1 MGTIAKSSIT
11 LTSIS
16 DAYSVALTP
25 SSCVIH
31 ADFDGSNPQ
40 LTRAYTLISIFCGD
54 IKVPI
59 SVNTAAIE
67 KSDAG
72 IGYSIVKVDDYN
84 YKLSIT
90 SLATSILEGYI
101 EVPVLTGVDLV
112 LPARFPFT
120 VVRESSMLDWI
131 QEWESNKTTLG
142 DSYVITP
149 KIFVGKK
156 ITGSY
161 DNLAAVPGLT
171 GVYIGP
177 SANDS
182 CGVYGYKNSIEIFHL
197 DETGGKIGGWDI
209 LEGGIYSTDG
219 RLKILSDGHI
229 KAVNAEGDSIWEI
242 NSDGSASF
250 AIGNV
255 RFYANGNAEFKGKI
269 TSSEGKIGGWT
280 INDIALYNLQIG
292 LNSAKKHIAIAN
304 ITTMPVTTSNTWD
317 GDHITWVKAYGGV
330 AMYYTSNVDYGFI
343 GYKGSTKVFSAG
355 SSNYIAGWNFDDS
368 AIWLGTKNNNVNQYT
383 AAVGDVTLGTN
394 GLRGYT
400 WYINTDGTASFVKG
414 YVQFNQT
421 SGLIAGWTFDQYRLS
436 TKYASLVSQDGYSG
450 LYLSIADTS
459 AVGTGSLASNIQTNG
474 GLYLQAT
481 STDVVLASYNS
492 SGSLQFKVTKT
503 SGLIA
508 GWTFDP
514 TAIYTGTKVTSGFT
528 SVSGSMT
535 LGADGL
541 RGYKWRFEK
550 DGSGALSGGNITWAN
565 DGSGKIANGKIA
577 WDKDGNLTFDSSVTM
592 MWENGINVAQM
603 IAFGQMLYRDP
614 EFTQDKKNGTTL
626 YQNNYI
632 DYVTFSANLLL
643 STLQNYGL
651 HLRGQ
656 AVIQRIDVISSNGG
670 VSTIWSGSQGLSL
683 ITAVALKDAMSTI
696 TSTDTIRISFQME
709 DAQIQIGVMSAANTY
724 TSWINLCGY
733 TSNSGTA
740 VIHTK
745 RVLVTDTSAPNSTQK
760 VVQYTCT
767 RWNAVGDYRL
777 GGFCFFNPSR
787 ANAKFV
793 VKIVAKIPVGWM
805 IENYH
810 NSYGTGASTTWV
822 TSQEGTGS
830 YAEYICIVKCGSSG
844 TFSTINH
851 FSLKCNSTYTAVAAT
866 DAYSLNIKRTNVNTG
881 VTQTLVSVVWN
892 VAYATVFDAT
902 SSDKVTT
909 TIDKNG
915 IYTGTLRADQIV
927 AGTIDATK
935 ISADII
941 LSNGNAWA
949 LNKDGSGY
957 LANKNITWDANGN
970 TSFSG
975 KIIATSG
982 TIGDWSIVDGVITSN
997 TTSNYIKLDAV
1008 NMCITAQAAATYG
1021 SYDMNSSFGAILS
1034 MQASNGVIQA
1044 QAKNAPSYST
1054 AVSYMSSN
1062 GIFSNIAGINGMP
1075 SSSGYT
1081 HRGAVVGL
1089 GFANVN
1095 KSIWDVNSEQTIV
1108 AGVYGRA
1115 SNNGTAPAYGGFF
1128 YNLFAGGMVLGR
1140 KCVTGTSNSTVY
1152 LNQSETLII
1161 GYTSATATVYLPTS
1175 PEEGQIV
1182 LFKQWWTGKMRV
1194 YPRSGQT
1201 LYDDS
1206 TANDYY
1212 DVTQGEMLVAI
1223 FTIGYITSNN
1233 TTTKVEAWLV
1243 SKFKY

>member
-250 AIGNV
+250 AMENV
-255 RFYANGNAEFKGKI
+255 RFYANGDAEFKGKI

-292 LNSAKKHIAIAN
+292 LNSTKKHIAIAN
-304 ITTMPVTTSNTWD
+304 ITAIPITTSNTWD

-330 AMYYTSNVDYGFI
+330 AMYYTSNADYGFI

-355 SSNYIAGWNFDDS
+355 SSNYIAGWNFDGS

-414 YVQFNQT
+414 YVKFNQT

-528 SVSGSMT
+528 LASGSMT

-541 RGYKWRFEK
+541 RGPKWRFEK
-550 DGSGALSGGNITWAN
+550 DGSGSIAGGNISWDASGN
-565 DGSGKIANGKIA
+565 VSFGSNVSLAWVNISGAIGNKLTKI
-577 WDKDGNLTFDSSVTM
+577 
-592 MWENGINVAQM
+592 
-603 IAFGQMLYRDP
+603 
-614 EFTQDKKNGTTL
+614 
-626 YQNNYI
+626 
-632 DYVTFSANLLL
+632 
-643 STLQNYGL
+643 
-651 HLRGQ
+651 
-656 AVIQRIDVISSNGG
+656 
-670 VSTIWSGSQGLSL
+670 
-683 ITAVALKDAMSTI
+683 DA
-696 TSTDTIRISFQME
+696 
-709 DAQIQIGVMSAANTY
+709 
-724 TSWINLCGY
+724 
-733 TSNSGTA
+733 
-740 VIHTK
+740 
-745 RVLVTDTSAPNSTQK
+745 
-760 VVQYTCT
+760 
-767 RWNAVGDYRL
+767 
-777 GGFCFFNPSR
+777 
-787 ANAKFV
+787 
-793 VKIVAKIPVGWM
+793 
-805 IENYH
+805 
-810 NSYGTGASTTWV
+810 
-822 TSQEGTGS
+822 
-830 YAEYICIVKCGSSG
+830 
-844 TFSTINH
+844 
-851 FSLKCNSTYTAVAAT
+851 
-866 DAYSLNIKRTNVNTG
+866 
-881 VTQTLVSVVWN
+881 
-892 VAYATVFDAT
+892 
-902 SSDKVTT
+902 
-909 TIDKNG
+909 NG
-915 IYTGTLRADQIV
+915 IYTGTLTASQVNALTCTFDK
-927 AGTIDATK
+927 GTIGGWTITSNS
-935 ISADII
+935 ISKNNIY
-941 LSNGNAWA
+941 LGSNGDLYCSYENTEYWRIDNTGSAKFA
-949 LNKDGSGY
+949 AGKVSLNKDGSGSI
-957 LANKNITWDANGN
+957 AGGNISWDASGN
-970 TSFSG
+970 AAFKGSLTAISG
-975 KIIATSG
+975 KIG
-982 TIGDWSIVDGVITSN
+982 NWSIIDGVITSN
-997 TTSNYIKLDAV
+997 TANNYIKLDAD
-1008 NMCITAQAAATYG
+1008 NMCIIAQTLTTGG

-1115 SNNGTAPAYGGFF
+1115 SNSGTAPAFGGFF
-1128 YNLFAGGMVLGR
+1128 YNLFAGGMILGR
-1140 KCVTGTSNSTVY
+1140 KCVTGTSDSTVY

-1161 GYTSATATVYLPTS
+1161 GYTSAIATVYLPTS
-1175 PEEGQIV
+1175 PQEGQII
-1182 LFKQWWTGKMRV
+1182 LFKQWWTGRMRV
-1194 YPRSGQT
+1194 RPRSGQT

-1206 TANDYY
+1206 TANEYY

-1223 FTIGYITSNN
+1223 FTIGYITSGD

-1243 SKFKY
+1243 NKFKY